1 MVYDEQNVFS
11 KILRGEIPVN
21 SVYEDEYALEFED
34 INPQAP
40 VHLLV
45 IPKGSY
51 VSLDDFTM
59 KASEKEVAGLFM
71 AVGQVARE
79 AGLSESG
86 YRILANHGND
96 ANQEVPHFH
105 VHIVGGRNVGKMI
118 SLKDN

>member
-51 VSLDDFTM
+51 VYLDDFTM
-59 KASEKEVAGLFM
+59 KACEKEVAGFFM

>member
-21 SVYEDEYALEFED
+21 SVYEDEYALAFED

-59 KASEKEVAGLFM
+59 KASEKEVAGFFM

-86 YRILANHGND
+86 
-96 ANQEVPHFH
+96 
-105 VHIVGGRNVGKMI
+105 
-118 SLKDN
+118 

>member
-21 SVYEDEYALEFED
+21 SVYEDEYALAFED

-40 VHLLV
+40 VHLLA

-59 KASEKEVAGLFM
+59 KASEKEVAGFFM

>member
-1 MVYDEQNVFS
+1 MDQ
-11 KILRGEIPVN
+11 EIPATIE
-21 SVYEDEYALEFED
+21 YEVDQCIVIQD
-34 INPQAP
+34 IHPQAP

-59 KASEKEVAGLFM
+59 KASEKEVAGFFM

>member
-59 KASEKEVAGLFM
+59 KASEKEVAGFFM